1 MPEPYATKTMQQKS
15 KNSKNPSFLVSLFY
29 MALLNI
35 SLKYFLFYLQVNQKR
50 EKLYKKQEELERRH
64 REEEDRLI
72 KAMLAERNEELN
84 KFNQEEKGD
93 WESKLKELTAKF
105 DQEMSVGKK
114 SGKYKKNDDLKV
126 IFLVLYLY

>member
-1 MPEPYATKTMQQKS
+1 MKW
-15 KNSKNPSFLVSLFY
+15 LVCF
-29 MALLNI
+29 
-35 SLKYFLFYLQVNQKR
+35 QVNQKR

-84 KFNQEEKGD
+84 KFNEVEMGD

-105 DQEMSVGKK
+105 DQEMNVGKK

-126 IFLVLYLY
+126 NV